1 MYCKDMT
8 SRKNGDETIP
18 NVFNVGWLSRSKS
31 FKTGKADIEF
41 LKKLK
46 SIFYG
51 NSHYSSEVNL
61 LRATSRPC
69 EICGVTVK
77 EHKYKSGYKGLGN
90 SEIWIAHKGKYYAA
104 PSLIIHYIESHD
116 YLPPKKYVKAVL
128 STELDIP
135 FNAADE
141 ELSML
146 KLIAKRKKVVGKA
159 SFFRRV
165 LFFFKKN

>member
-1 MYCKDMT
+1 MYCKDLT
-8 SRKNGDETIP
+8 SRKNSGEVIP
-18 NVFNVGWLSRSKS
+18 NVFNVGWLLKSES
-31 FKTGKADIEF
+31 FKTGSVNKEF

-46 SIFYG
+46 SIYFG
-51 NSHYSSEVNL
+51 SEHYSSEVNL
-61 LRATSRPC
+61 LRAPSRQC
-69 EICGVTVK
+69 NICGVVVH
-77 EHKYKSGYKGLGN
+77 EHSSSKGFKRLGH